1 MKTKPAILIALTAIA
16 AVLVL
21 PAYAA
26 AEYLVPEGNSAVNQY
41 TEGYPTAGGEK
52 GSDSGKETEKVKPGK
67 TIGAGNAKKLED
79 KGPEGT
85 AVAEVAAETAPPDVT
100 VPSDSSTGQADN
112 GKGDGNGKQ
121 GSGAKDKSGKSND
134 NGGDSE
140 EEAAVTAAVGNGD
153 SGSSGGSSGLGEL
166 VAAAT
171 GTESGHL
178 GLLLPLVILAAI
190 AWAFTFAWRQRKRP
204 TAE

>member
-1 MKTKPAILIALTAIA
+1 MKTKPTILIALTAIFA
-16 AVLVL
+16 ALVL

-100 VPSDSSTGQADN
+100 VPNDSSGNQSGQGKGN
-112 GKGDGNGKQ
+112 GKGDKNGQQ
-121 GSGAKDKSGKSND
+121 GDGAKNQQGDD
-134 NGGDSE
+134 NGGESE
-140 EEAAVTAAVGNGD
+140 EGSAAVPAGSDN
-153 SGSSGGSSGLGEL
+153 SGSGSSGLGEL
-166 VAAAT
+166 VSAAT

-178 GLLLPLVILAAI
+178 GMLLPLVILAAI
-190 AWAFTFAWRQRKRP
+190 AWAFAFAWRQRKRP
-204 TAE
+204 TAQ

>member
-1 MKTKPAILIALTAIA
+1 MKTKRTISIAVTALLAALI
-16 AVLVL
+16 L

-52 GSDSGKETEKVKPGK
+52 GSDSGKETEKVKPGAA
-67 TIGAGNAKKLED
+67 IGAGNAKKLEN

-100 VPSDSSTGQADN
+100 VPSDSGAGTGKN
-112 GKGDGNGKQ
+112 GKGGKQ
-121 GSGAKDKSGKSND
+121 GSAAKNNSGND
-134 NGGDSE
+134 NGAGE
-140 EEAAVTAAVGNGD
+140 EEAGAAPAAGNSG
-153 SGSSGGSSGLGEL
+153 SGSSGSSGLGEL
-166 VAAAT
+166 VSAAT

-190 AWAFTFAWRQRKRP
+190 AWAFAFAWRQRKRP
-204 TAE
+204 TAQ

>member
-1 MKTKPAILIALTAIA
+1 MMTKQTTLIAVAAILAI
-16 AVLVL
+16 LVL
-21 PAYAA
+21 PASAA

-52 GSDSGKETEKVKPGK
+52 GSDSGKETEKIKPAK
-67 TIGAGNAKKLED
+67 TIGAGNAKKLES

-100 VPSDSSTGQADN
+100 VASDPSATQGQ
-112 GKGDGNGKQ
+112 GKSGNTGKQ
-121 GSGAKDKSGKSND
+121 GSGSKDKSGKQ
-134 NGGDSE
+134 NGSGTDE
-140 EEAAVTAAVGNGD
+140 EEATAAPTAGNGD
-153 SGSSGGSSGLGEL
+153 SGSSGSSGIGEL
-166 VAAAT
+166 VSAAT

-190 AWAFTFAWRQRKRP
+190 AWAFAFAWRQRKRP